1 MNAFCFA
8 CVLLACLSLMFFCVN
23 AFCFACV
30 LLACLPYV
38 FLCECILFCMCFAC
52 MFAFYVFLCECILFC
67 MYFACMFFVYLVFK
81 NSFCIFCFQDIVA
94 SYTADEDGQTILVEA
109 REKGDSFFQNNEA
122 LLKKV
127 EEKIQK
133 IQNGEDAKD
142 EIEPSAP
149 VKKENKPQKGVE
161 GKDADDKNR
170 ESVPVTPKVGTSRG
184 KNSPSQAPELAKP

>member
-1 MNAFCFA
+1 
-8 CVLLACLSLMFFCVN
+8 MFFCAN

-30 LLACLPYV
+30 LLACLP
-38 FLCECILFCMCFAC
+38 FMFFCVNAFCFAC
-52 MFAFYVFLCECILFC
+52 ILL
-67 MYFACMFFVYLVFK
+67 ACFFVYLVFK